1 MQEDEILGKAYDGRL
16 MRRLLTYSKPYRFHI
31 AGAILLTVLISALG
45 PLRPYLTRI
54 AVDEHIANKDSNG
67 LLLIAV
73 LLLGSLLLQGI
84 VQYVMTYFTQ
94 WIGQHTIFDIRMQ
107 IYRKLQ
113 RMSLSFFDRNPV
125 GRLVTRV
132 TGDVEVLN
140 EMFSSGLVTVFADV
154 FIIIW
159 IVIFMFMID
168 WGLALVTL
176 SVLPLLVY
184 ATFLFRKRVRE
195 TYRDIRFEVARLNSF
210 TQERVSGMSTVQL
223 FGREQAETAAHEDI
237 NRAHTEANVKSVFYY
252 AVFFPTVDF
261 LSSLA
266 VALIIWYAGQ
276 NILSGLM
283 TLGTLISFIQYT
295 EMFFRPVRD
304 LSEKYNIMQ
313 SAMASSE
320 RIFKLIDDE
329 AVLPEPAPGSK
340 LSALDG
346 DVEFRNVNFAYNGD
360 DYVLRDVSFTIKRG
374 STVAIVGATGA
385 GKTTIISLLGRLYDI
400 KAGAI
405 YIGGRDI
412 REIPTPELRRHIGV
426 VLQDVFLFSG
436 NIADNITLG
445 DESIGMERVREVA
458 ALAGA
463 DGFIERLPGGYATEV
478 KERGA
483 TLSVGQKQLLAFAR
497 ALAYDPEILI
507 LDEATSSIDTESE
520 QLIQRAI
527 ERMLRGRTSIVIAHR
542 LSTIRN
548 ADKILVMHKG
558 RIREQGTHQELLELG
573 GIYFR
578 LYQLQYK
585 EQENRETVRR

>member
-1 MQEDEILGKAYDGRL
+1 
-16 MRRLLTYSKPYRFHI
+16 
-31 AGAILLTVLISALG
+31 
-45 PLRPYLTRI
+45 
-54 AVDEHIANKDSNG
+54 
-67 LLLIAV
+67 
-73 LLLGSLLLQGI
+73 
-84 VQYVMTYFTQ
+84 
-94 WIGQHTIFDIRMQ
+94 
-107 IYRKLQ
+107 
-113 RMSLSFFDRNPV
+113 
-125 GRLVTRV
+125 
-132 TGDVEVLN
+132 
-140 EMFSSGLVTVFADV
+140 
-154 FIIIW
+154 
-159 IVIFMFMID
+159 
-168 WGLALVTL
+168 
-176 SVLPLLVY
+176 
-184 ATFLFRKRVRE
+184 VRE

>member
-1 MQEDEILGKAYDGRL
+1 
-16 MRRLLTYSKPYRFHI
+16 
-31 AGAILLTVLISALG
+31 
-45 PLRPYLTRI
+45 
-54 AVDEHIANKDSNG
+54 
-67 LLLIAV
+67 
-73 LLLGSLLLQGI
+73 
-84 VQYVMTYFTQ
+84 
-94 WIGQHTIFDIRMQ
+94 
-107 IYRKLQ
+107 
-113 RMSLSFFDRNPV
+113 
-125 GRLVTRV
+125 
-132 TGDVEVLN
+132 
-140 EMFSSGLVTVFADV
+140 
-154 FIIIW
+154 
-159 IVIFMFMID
+159 
-168 WGLALVTL
+168 
-176 SVLPLLVY
+176 
-184 ATFLFRKRVRE
+184 VRE

-374 STVAIVGATGA
+374 SSVAIVGATGA